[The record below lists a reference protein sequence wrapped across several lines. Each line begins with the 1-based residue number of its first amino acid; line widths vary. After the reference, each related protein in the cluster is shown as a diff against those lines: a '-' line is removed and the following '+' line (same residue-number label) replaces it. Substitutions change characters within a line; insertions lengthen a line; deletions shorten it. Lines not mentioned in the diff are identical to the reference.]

1 MKEPFDIEIGN
12 DVYAVF
18 PEEND
23 IYTIFKDGIEYLKI
37 QKDTE
42 NEWIRLDLDTDSP
55 IFEGN
60 EEANKL
66 GILIN
71 EYVPEDE
78 EDEE

>member
-23 IYTIFKDGIEYLKI
+23 VYTIFKDGIEYLKI

-55 IFEGN
+55 IFDGN

-66 GILIN
+66 GKLIN

>member
-55 IFEGN
+55 IFDGN
-60 EEANKL
+60 EEASLLGKL
-66 GILIN
+66 IS
-71 EYVPEDE
+71 EYVPEEGDE
-78 EDEE
+78 ED